1 MPYPFSFSKII
12 TFQPRYVFVN
22 KTCITLYVIQS
33 ECEEKGLFKVYPLET
48 SIFHWTDSMKSC
60 EVSVK
65 LENFEFS
72 GTFKINTIGEINLRL
87 RSSIDHECMIL
98 NVEINEENNAFYII
112 MSDISY
118 APPYR
123 IENMTKTTF
132 KIS

>member
-1 MPYPFSFSKII
+1 M
-12 TFQPRYVFVN
+12 
-22 KTCITLYVIQS
+22 
-33 ECEEKGLFKVYPLET
+33 ET
-48 SIFHWTDSMKSC
+48 SIFHWTDSKKSC

-65 LENFEFS
+65 LENYEYS
-72 GTFKINTIGEINLRL
+72 GTFKINSIGEINLRL
-87 RSSIDHECMIL
+87 RSSIDHECLIL

-112 MSDISY
+112 VSDISY